1 MKQNQFQMKK
11 VQKNEQRI
19 IKLADQLEKQQLN
32 NSYKNANICEEM
44 QISVAMFHRYKP
56 KALLELQKRAEIQRN
71 SINSVIIHETTE
83 AARNG
88 LKSDLEIEQQLCRI
102 AFGELDVT
110 ETTST
115 PDGVI
120 EFNRKP
126 TPNEMIN
133 AMKELWKKRG
143 TYAPDKIDGIISAYN
158 VTLNLN
164 K

>member
-1 MKQNQFQMKK
+1 MFYRLKK
-11 VQKNEQRI
+11 
-19 IKLADQLEKQQLN
+19 
-32 NSYKNANICEEM
+32 
-44 QISVAMFHRYKP
+44 
-56 KALLELQKRAEIQRN
+56 KALLEVQKRTEFKRN
-71 SINSVIIHETTE
+71 LINDVITHEVE
-83 AARNG
+83 EGLRNG

-102 AFGELDVT
+102 AFGEIDVM

-115 PDGVI
+115 PDGMI

-143 TYAPDKIDGIISAYN
+143 TYAPDKVESMISSYN
-158 VTLNLN
+158 ITLNLN

>member
-1 MKQNQFQMKK
+1 MKK

-56 KALLELQKRAEIQRN
+56 KALLELQKRAKIRRD
-71 SINSVIIHETTE
+71 SINSAIIHETIE

-102 AFGELDVT
+102 AFGELDVI
-110 ETTST
+110 EITST
-115 PDGVI
+115 TDGVI

-143 TYAPDKIDGIISAYN
+143 TYVPDKIDNIISSYN
-158 VTLNLN
+158 ITLNLN

>member
-1 MKQNQFQMKK
+1 MKK

-19 IKLADQLEKQQLN
+19 LKLADALEKQQLD
-32 NSYKNANICEEM
+32 NSYKNENICEEM
-44 QISVAMFHRYKP
+44 RISTATFHRYKQ
-56 KALLELQKRAEIQRN
+56 KALLELQKRAEIKRN
-71 SINSVIIHETTE
+71 SINKVITHEVE
-83 AARNG
+83 EGLRNG
-88 LKSDLEIEQQLCRI
+88 LKSDLEIEQQLCKI
-102 AFGELDVT
+102 AFGEIDVM

-115 PDGVI
+115 PDGMI

-143 TYAPDKIDGIISAYN
+143 TYAPDKVESMISSYN
-158 VTLNLN
+158 ITLNLN

>member
-1 MKQNQFQMKK
+1 MKK
-11 VQKNEQRI
+11 LQKNEQRI
-19 IKLADQLEKQQLN
+19 LKLANELEKQQLD
-32 NSYKNANICEEM
+32 NSYKNESICEKM
-44 QISVAMFHRYKP
+44 RMSTATFHRYKP
-56 KALLELQKRAEIQRN
+56 KALLELQKRAEFKQ
-71 SINSVIIHETTE
+71 SLINEVITHEVTE

-102 AFGELDVT
+102 AFGEIDVM

-115 PDGVI
+115 PDGLI

-126 TPNEMIN
+126 TPGEMIN

>member
-83 AARNG
+83 AVRNG

>member
-1 MKQNQFQMKK
+1 MKK
-11 VQKNEQRI
+11 LQKNEQRI
-19 IKLADQLEKQQLN
+19 LKLADELEKQQLD
-32 NSYKNANICEEM
+32 NSYKNANIQQEM
-44 QISVAMFHRYKP
+44 QITVAMFHRLKP
-56 KALLELQKRAEIQRN
+56 KAMLELQKRAEFKR
-71 SINSVIIHETTE
+71 SLINDTYTQEINEGL
-83 AARNG
+83 RNG

-102 AFGELDVT
+102 AFGEIDVM

-115 PDGVI
+115 PDGLI

-126 TPNEMIN
+126 TPGEMIN

>member
-1 MKQNQFQMKK
+1 MKK
-11 VQKNEQRI
+11 LQKNEQRI
-19 IKLADQLEKQQLN
+19 LKLADELEKQQLDI
-32 NSYKNANICEEM
+32 SYKNENICENLR
-44 QISVAMFHRYKP
+44 ISTATFHRYKQ
-56 KALLELQKRAEIQRN
+56 KALLELQKRAEFKRTL
-71 SINSVIIHETTE
+71 INEVTTQE
-83 AARNG
+83 IEEGLKNG
-88 LKSDLEIEQQLCRI
+88 LKSDLEIELQLCKI
-102 AFGELDVT
+102 AFGEIDVM

-115 PDGVI
+115 PDGLI

-143 TYAPDKIDGIISAYN
+143 TYAPDKVESMISAYN

>member
-1 MKQNQFQMKK
+1 M
-11 VQKNEQRI
+11 KNEQRI
-19 IKLADQLEKQQLN
+19 LKLADELEKQQLD

-56 KALLELQKRAEIQRN
+56 KALLELQKRAEIKR
-71 SINSVIIHETTE
+71 SLINEVTTHEVTE
-83 AARNG
+83 ALRNG
-88 LKSDLEIEQQLCRI
+88 LKSDLEIEQQLCKI
-102 AFGELDVT
+102 AFGELNVT

-115 PDGVI
+115 PDGFI

>member
-1 MKQNQFQMKK
+1 MKK

-83 AARNG
+83 AVRNG

>member
-1 MKQNQFQMKK
+1 MKK
-11 VQKNEQRI
+11 LNDQRI
-19 IKLADQLEKQQLN
+19 LRIADELEKQLLDKTYTDAKI
-32 NSYKNANICEEM
+32 YKNLQVTE
-44 QISVAMFHRYKP
+44 AMFYRLKK
-56 KALLELQKRAEIQRN
+56 KALIEVQKRTEFKQSLINDVITHEI
-71 SINSVIIHETTE
+71 TE
-83 AARNG
+83 AVRNG

-102 AFGELDVT
+102 AFGEIDVM

-115 PDGVI
+115 PDGLI

-126 TPNEMIN
+126 TPGEMIN

>member
-1 MKQNQFQMKK
+1 MKK
-11 VQKNEQRI
+11 LQKNEQRI
-19 IKLADQLEKQQLN
+19 LKLADELEKQQKD

-56 KALLELQKRAEIQRN
+56 KAMLELQKRAEFKR
-71 SINSVIIHETTE
+71 SLINDTYTHEINE
-83 AARNG
+83 GLRNG
-88 LKSDLEIEQQLCRI
+88 LKSDLEIELQLCKI
-102 AFGELDVT
+102 AFGEIDVM

-115 PDGVI
+115 PDGFI

-126 TPNEMIN
+126 TPGEMIN

>member
-1 MKQNQFQMKK
+1 MKK
-11 VQKNEQRI
+11 LQKNEQRI
-19 IKLADQLEKQQLN
+19 LKLADELEKQQLD

-56 KALLELQKRAEIQRN
+56 KALLELQKRAEFKR
-71 SINSVIIHETTE
+71 SLINDTYTQEIEKGL
-83 AARNG
+83 RNG
-88 LKSDLEIEQQLCRI
+88 LKSDLEIEQQLCKI
-102 AFGELDVT
+102 AFGEIDVM

-115 PDGVI
+115 PDGMI

-126 TPNEMIN
+126 TPGEMIN
-133 AMKELWKKRG
+133 AIKELHKIRDV
-143 TYAPDKIDGIISAYN
+143 YAPVKIDGIISSYN

>member
-83 AARNG
+83 AVRNG

-143 TYAPDKIDGIISAYN
+143 TYGPDKIDGIISAYN

>member
-1 MKQNQFQMKK
+1 MKK

-19 IKLADQLEKQQLN
+19 LKLADELEKQQKD

-44 QISVAMFHRYKP
+44 QISVAMFHRLKP
-56 KALLELQKRAEIQRN
+56 KALLELQKRTEFKRTLINEVTTHEIN
-71 SINSVIIHETTE
+71 EGL
-83 AARNG
+83 RNG
-88 LKSDLEIEQQLCRI
+88 LKSDLEIELQLCKI
-102 AFGELDVT
+102 AFGELDVE

-115 PDGVI
+115 PDGMI

-126 TPNEMIN
+126 TPNEMVQAI
-133 AMKELWKKRG
+133 KEIWKKRG

>member
-1 MKQNQFQMKK
+1 MKK

-19 IKLADQLEKQQLN
+19 LKLADELEKQQLD
-32 NSYKNANICEEM
+32 NSYKNANIQQEM
-44 QISVAMFHRYKP
+44 QISIGMFHRLKP
-56 KALLELQKRAEIQRN
+56 MALLELQKRAEIKR
-71 SINSVIIHETTE
+71 SLINDVTTQETIE
-83 AARNG
+83 AIKNG
-88 LKSDLEIEQQLCRI
+88 LKSDLEIEQQLCKI
-102 AFGELDVT
+102 AFGEIDVT

-115 PDGVI
+115 PDGLI

-126 TPNEMIN
+126 TPGEMIN

-143 TYAPDKIDGIISAYN
+143 TYAPDKVESMIAAYN

>member
-1 MKQNQFQMKK
+1 MKK

-19 IKLADQLEKQQLN
+19 LKLADALEKQQLD
-32 NSYKNANICEEM
+32 NSYKNATICEEM
-44 QISVAMFHRYKP
+44 RISVATFHRLKQ
-56 KALLELQKRAEIQRN
+56 KALLELQKRAEFKR
-71 SINSVIIHETTE
+71 SLINEVTTHEIE
-83 AARNG
+83 EGLRNG
-88 LKSDLEIEQQLCRI
+88 LKSDLEIELQLCKI
-102 AFGELDVT
+102 AFGEIDVM

-115 PDGVI
+115 PDGMI

-126 TPNEMIN
+126 TPGEMIN

>member
-1 MKQNQFQMKK
+1 ML
-11 VQKNEQRI
+11 NEQRI
-19 IKLADQLEKQQLN
+19 LRIADELEKQQADKT
-32 NSYKNANICEEM
+32 YTNAMICDNL
-44 QISVAMFHRYKP
+44 QFSKDMFYRLKK
-56 KALLELQKRAEIQRN
+56 KAVLEVQKRTEFKQ
-71 SINSVIIHETTE
+71 SLINKVITHEVTE

-88 LKSDLEIEQQLCRI
+88 LKSDLEIEQQLCKI
-102 AFGELDVT
+102 AFGEIDVM

-115 PDGVI
+115 PDGLI

-126 TPNEMIN
+126 TPGEMIN

>member
-1 MKQNQFQMKK
+1 ML
-11 VQKNEQRI
+11 NEQRI
-19 IKLADQLEKQQLN
+19 LRIADELEKQQADRTYLDATIYN
-32 NSYKNANICEEM
+32 NLQLTK
-44 QISVAMFHRYKP
+44 AMFYRLKK
-56 KALLELQKRAEIQRN
+56 KAMLEVQKRTEFKQ
-71 SINSVIIHETTE
+71 SLINEVITHEVTE

-88 LKSDLEIEQQLCRI
+88 LKSDLEIEQQLCKI
-102 AFGELDVT
+102 AFGEIDVM

-115 PDGVI
+115 PDGII

-143 TYAPDKIDGIISAYN
+143 TYAPDKVESIISSYN
-158 VTLNLN
+158 ITLNLN

>member
-1 MKQNQFQMKK
+1 MKK
-11 VQKNEQRI
+11 LQKNEQRI
-19 IKLADQLEKQQLN
+19 LKLADELEKQQLD
-32 NSYKNANICEEM
+32 NSYKNESICEKM
-44 QISVAMFHRYKP
+44 RMSTATFHRYKP
-56 KALLELQKRAEIQRN
+56 KALLELQKRAEFKQ
-71 SINSVIIHETTE
+71 SLINEVITHEVTE

-102 AFGELDVT
+102 AFGEIDVM

-115 PDGVI
+115 PDGLI

-126 TPNEMIN
+126 TPGEMIN

>member
-1 MKQNQFQMKK
+1 M
-11 VQKNEQRI
+11 KNEQRI
-19 IKLADQLEKQQLN
+19 LKLADELEKQQKD

-56 KALLELQKRAEIQRN
+56 KALLELQKRAEFKR
-71 SINSVIIHETTE
+71 SLINEVTTQE
-83 AARNG
+83 IEEGLRNG
-88 LKSDLEIEQQLCRI
+88 LKSDLEIEQQLCKI

-110 ETTST
+110 EITST
-115 PDGVI
+115 PDGMI

-126 TPNEMIN
+126 TPGEMIN
-133 AMKELWKKRG
+133 AIKELWKKRG
-143 TYAPDKIDGIISAYN
+143 IYAPDKIDGIISAYN